1 MTFKDKLKR
10 RAIKSTE
17 TRAVK
22 KFSLFDV
29 LLAPIVTEKAYK
41 QQESDNKYYFKAHK
55 DANKNDIREAIK
67 YIYKVSPKHINI
79 INVVFK
85 KRSQRGLVR
94 RSYKKVIVTLDKKD
108 KLNIVS

>member
-10 RAIKSTE
+10 RAIKSVE
-17 TRAVK
+17 TKAVK
-22 KFSLFDV
+22 KFSVYDILI
-29 LLAPIVTEKAYK
+29 APIVTEKAYK
-41 QQESDNKYYFKAHK
+41 QQESNNKYCFKVHK

-67 YIYKVSPKHINI
+67 YIYKVSPKGINI

-94 RSYKKVIVTLDKKD
+94 RNYKKVIITLDKKD
-108 KLNIVS
+108 KINVVS